1 MINGDGLFEG
11 KIYSSNLYVPN
22 VNVTNKLDARGDFF
36 CNQIESFYLF
46 SNELNIDIIDSANN
60 VFNFN
65 SIFNFF

>member
-1 MINGDGLFEG
+1 VINGDGLFEG
-11 KIYSSNLYVPN
+11 KIYSSNLDVPN